1 MRWELGIDLG
11 TESARVAE
19 YSQGAATETA
29 ARLAFRDGHDL
40 PICCGDAAARVD
52 GRACAGVT
60 VVSPMKDGVLE
71 SNLYAD
77 RFLRWIYRQSGMQ
90 PRTRRFGVMLACAP
104 FARPVQQ
111 EALLTAAT
119 DAGAAEACL
128 IRSDMAAAIGA
139 GLDLHAPEAK
149 LVVDIG
155 AGKVTCSLLT
165 FGRVAAFGCLPY
177 GLERIDG
184 RIRRMVCT
192 EGGHRI
198 GMKSAREIK
207 HTLGSAL
214 PGSAPSDIIMHMTGF
229 SMEKR
234 LPEAFD
240 LESKP
245 VLAVCEE
252 VVREIAELCANVAA
266 EVPEE
271 ISADLNDTGA
281 VLVGGGAEMAGMDK
295 RIGDT
300 LGIPCRV
307 ADAPSKCAV
316 RGLVEIMRNPEKY
329 ETAFLRR
336 ARKSGLK

>member
-19 YSQGAATETA
+19 YGQGAATETA

-40 PICCGDAAARVD
+40 PVCCGDAAARIA

-71 SNLYAD
+71 NNLYAD
-77 RFLRWIYRQSGMQ
+77 RFLRWIYRQSNVQ
-90 PRTRRFGVMLACAP
+90 SRARRFGVMLACAP

-111 EALLTAAT
+111 DALLTAAT

-139 GLDLHAPEAK
+139 GLDLYAPEAK
-149 LVVDIG
+149 LIVDIG
-155 AGKVTCSLLT
+155 AGKVACTLLT
-165 FGRVAAFGCLPY
+165 FGRVAAFGFLPY

-198 GMKSAREIK
+198 GLKSAREIK
-207 HTLGSAL
+207 HTLGSAV
-214 PGSAPSDIIMHMTGF
+214 PSIAPRDIIMHMTGF

-240 LESKP
+240 LESAP
-245 VLAVCEE
+245 VLDVCEE
-252 VVREIAELCANVAA
+252 VTREIANLCVSVVS

-281 VLVGGGAEMAGMDK
+281 ILVGGGAEMSGMDK
-295 RIGDT
+295 RIGDA
-300 LGIPCRV
+300 LGIPCRI

-316 RGLVEIMRNPEKY
+316 RGLFEIMRAPEKY
-329 ETAFLRR
+329 ETAFLQR
-336 ARKSGLK
+336 ARKSNLK